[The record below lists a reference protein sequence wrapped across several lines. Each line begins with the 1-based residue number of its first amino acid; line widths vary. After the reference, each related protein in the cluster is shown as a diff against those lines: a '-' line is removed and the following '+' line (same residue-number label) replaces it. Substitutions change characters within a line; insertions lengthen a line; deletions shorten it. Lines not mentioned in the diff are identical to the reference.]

1 MKKILAVL
9 FLASAVALPAAAQ
22 GLGGLLE
29 EVVQVP
35 LPLLN
40 HLTGELTVGF
50 ENATNA
56 TPANLGITTRQVS
69 PLDLGLLLRLPPL
82 TSLLGSVP
90 ILVRI
95 EPPPAGGLLF
105 EGVSSVTYD
114 LPQLPLVGSLLN
126 PVLSPLLASLPVR
139 LYSAPLGGPFSDIT
153 SEVDGGDEETHSYRV
168 IGSKGGFSE
177 FLLVLD
183 LTPLNTAAANK
194 ITRLAQTLN
203 DNAAAIT
210 PSVASDLQAQLATLQ
225 ADYQVGNVAAATA
238 DTDAFA
244 ATVEAHSG
252 SDIPDVWR
260 STHDLVN
267 VAGLLRAGAAT
278 LRFSLQ
284 QLGGPTP

>member
-22 GLGGLLE
+22 GLGGLLQ
-29 EVVQVP
+29 EVVQIP

-56 TPANLGITTRQVS
+56 TPASLGITTRQVS
-69 PLDLGLLLRLPPL
+69 PLDLGLLSRLPPL

-95 EPPPAGGLLF
+95 EPPPAGGLSF
-105 EGVSSVTYD
+105 EGISSVAYD
-114 LPQLPLVGSLLN
+114 LPVVPLVGSIVN
-126 PVLSPLLASLPVR
+126 PLLTSLPIR
-139 LYSAPLGGPFSDIT
+139 LYSAPLGGSFSDIT
-153 SEVDGGDEETHSYRV
+153 SEIDGGDETRSYRV

-177 FLLVLD
+177 FLLILD

-194 ITRLAQTLN
+194 IARLAQTLN

-225 ADYQVGNVAAATA
+225 ADYHAGNVAAATA
-238 DTDAFA
+238 DVDALA